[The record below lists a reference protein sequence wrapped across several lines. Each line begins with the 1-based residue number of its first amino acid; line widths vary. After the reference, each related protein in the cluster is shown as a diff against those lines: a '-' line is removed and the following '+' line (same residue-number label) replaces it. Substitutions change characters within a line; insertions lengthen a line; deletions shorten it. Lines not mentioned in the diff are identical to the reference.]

1 MGEGGG
7 VVKGKLMP
15 EGGGM
20 IFNLKMSEL
29 VEEKVTK
36 KIGWEENDLQVE
48 IEIAFGRTRAE
59 TGRLVFD
66 RNFLIVKTKLSF

>member
-36 KIGWEENDLQVE
+36 KIGWEENDLPVE